1 MSKNYGLFRE
11 LVLTGLKRKN
21 WSLRRLCRKVS
32 LDPSFFS
39 KVLAGK
45 RNPPSEEHALR
56 KIAEILSLP
65 PARLMVAAGRIPSE
79 WREKL
84 SHPPTF
90 QEIDARLAGVRE
102 TQAVAPIAESAAP
115 ALKRPRH
122 LPDPELR
129 AEREVLQIAFPKKDF
144 AEELL

>member
-102 TQAVAPIAESAAP
+102 TKAV
-115 ALKRPRH
+115 
-122 LPDPELR
+122 
-129 AEREVLQIAFPKKDF
+129 
-144 AEELL
+144 